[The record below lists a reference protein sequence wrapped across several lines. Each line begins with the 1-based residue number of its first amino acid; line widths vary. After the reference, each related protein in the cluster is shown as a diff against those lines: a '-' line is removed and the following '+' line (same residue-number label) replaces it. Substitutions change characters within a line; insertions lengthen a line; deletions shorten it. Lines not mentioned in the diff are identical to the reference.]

1 MAYRRYLV
9 EFGTG
14 ADLHGLDAAKAA
26 RKAVKDAISH
36 CCLCGME
43 ELLGLK
49 DPAKAMKV
57 QVRVGC
63 PNPEQVPPQEIAGM
77 IPFGTPEV
85 EVVPG
90 GLSVRGLAVPA
101 LGEGDSI
108 LIANAALTVWV
119 DTDLICI

>member
-26 RKAVKDAISH
+26 RRAVKNAMSH
-36 CCLCGME
+36 CCLCGIE
-43 ELLGLK
+43 DLLGIR
-49 DPAKAMKV
+49 DPGRAMKV
-57 QVRVGC
+57 QIRVGC
-63 PNPEQVPPQEIAGM
+63 PNPEQVAAEELAAM
-77 IPFGTPEV
+77 IPFGSPEV

-90 GLSVRGLAVPA
+90 GLCVRGLAVPS

-108 LIANAALTVWV
+108 LLANAALTVWV

>member
-49 DPAKAMKV
+49 DPGKAMKV

>member
-1 MAYRRYLV
+1 MEYRRYLV

-14 ADLHGLDAAKAA
+14 ADLHGLDATKAA
-26 RKAVKDAISH
+26 SRAVKDALSH
-36 CCLCGME
+36 CCLCGLE
-43 ELLGLK
+43 DLLRLK
-49 DPAKAMKV
+49 EPGRAMHV

-63 PNPEQVPPQEIAGM
+63 PNHGSVDLRALESL

-85 EVVPG
+85 EVVEG

-101 LGEGDSI
+101 LGEGDTI

-119 DTDLICI
+119 DAEQICI